1 VYGPQGDDEMI
12 LFLQGLTG
20 DFNLIYK
27 ASDKNNSNFNWVM
40 MDLFR
45 RVIDDLTL
53 KEIPLHGC
61 RYTSS
66 NQQDHPVLVKL
77 YSLLLGGLGVVF
89 FPNVLL
95 QSTASRDSDN
105 CPLVLGLR
113 DNNFG
118 KRRFHFEAFWPKLEG
133 FHDAVQ
139 IAWDSVVDVPCPYQ
153 AFLYEIEED
162 GSKPT
167 GMEWQTSGP
176 YKIPTGFDQRNLT
189 QIGDSTG

>member
-1 VYGPQGDDEMI
+1 MYGPQGDDEMI

-89 FPNVLL
+89 FFLMCFSKVLPL
-95 QSTASRDSDN
+95 AIQIIVPWCWVFVITILAKDAFISRRS
-105 CPLVLGLR
+105 GL
-113 DNNFG
+113 N
-118 KRRFHFEAFWPKLEG
+118 
-133 FHDAVQ
+133 
-139 IAWDSVVDVPCPYQ
+139 
-153 AFLYEIEED
+153 
-162 GSKPT
+162 
-167 GMEWQTSGP
+167 
-176 YKIPTGFDQRNLT
+176 
-189 QIGDSTG
+189 

>member
-1 VYGPQGDDEMI
+1 M
-12 LFLQGLTG
+12 
-20 DFNLIYK
+20 
-27 ASDKNNSNFNWVM
+27 
-40 MDLFR
+40 
-45 RVIDDLTL
+45 
-53 KEIPLHGC
+53 
-61 RYTSS
+61 
-66 NQQDHPVLVKL
+66 
-77 YSLLLGGLGVVF
+77 
-89 FPNVLL
+89 LL

-167 GMEWQTSGP
+167 GMECQTSGP